1 MKEVAVGLDI
11 GGTNTKIGI
20 VDEIGNCLQQTSI
33 DTASYI
39 KVEDY
44 IKALHREITI
54 LLGNDPDY
62 SLQGIGIG
70 APNANYYK
78 GTIEQAPNL
87 PWKGFIEFVKLLK
100 QYFEVPMA
108 ITNDAN
114 AAAIGEMVYGGAKG
128 MDNFLVITLGTGLGS
143 GFVVNGKLI
152 YGADGFAGEL
162 GHVTVYDN
170 GRQCGCGKRGC
181 LETYV
186 SATGIKRT
194 IYELLAERNE
204 PSELRDI
211 SFNKLTAEMITQ
223 SALREDPIALAAFEF
238 TGEILG
244 KKLAD
249 TIALTSPEAIFIFG
263 GLANA
268 KNLIF
273 QPTWHHME
281 KNLMKIYQNKVKL
294 LPSLLKHKNAGVM
307 GASALVWNEIKI
319 NPLFT
324 HK

>member
-20 VDEIGNCLQQTSI
+20 VDEVGNCLSQTSI
-33 DTASYI
+33 DTASYV

-44 IKALHREITI
+44 IKTLHREISD
-54 LLGNDPDY
+54 LLGNDSDY

-100 QYFEVPMA
+100 QYFDVPMA

-143 GFVVNGKLI
+143 GFVVNGKLM

-162 GHVTVYDN
+162 GHVTVYNN
-170 GRQCGCGKRGC
+170 GRQCGCGRKGC

-194 IYELLAERNE
+194 VYELLADRNDS
-204 PSELRDI
+204 SELRDI

-223 SALREDPIALAAFEF
+223 AALREDAIALTAFDF

-268 KNLIF
+268 KDLIF

>member
-20 VDEIGNCLQQTSI
+20 VDEVGNCLSQTSI
-33 DTASYI
+33 DTASYV

-44 IKALHREITI
+44 IKTLHREISD
-54 LLGNDPDY
+54 LLGNDSDY
-62 SLQGIGIG
+62 SLQEIGIG

-100 QYFEVPMA
+100 QYFDVPMA

-143 GFVVNGKLI
+143 GFVVNGKLM

-162 GHVTVYDN
+162 GHVTVYNN
-170 GRQCGCGKRGC
+170 GRQCGCGRKGC

-194 IYELLAERNE
+194 VYELLADRNDS
-204 PSELRDI
+204 SELRDI

-223 SALREDPIALAAFEF
+223 AALREDAIALTAFDF

-249 TIALTSPEAIFIFG
+249 TIALTIFIFG

-268 KNLIF
+268 KDLIF